1 MAGASGWNQEIKGRL
16 TEKVAVN
23 MNDLA
28 SLTRQ
33 ILRGSKSNEV
43 RLHLCIPFI
52 LLCCK
57 ASALS
62 VKDHHSNII
71 MHNICI

>member
-1 MAGASGWNQEIKGRL
+1 MAASGWNQETKSRL

-33 ILRGSKSNEV
+33 IMRGSKSNEV
-43 RLHLCIPFI
+43 SR
-52 LLCCK
+52 K
-57 ASALS
+57 
-62 VKDHHSNII
+62 KSNIRG
-71 MHNICI
+71 

>member
-1 MAGASGWNQEIKGRL
+1 MAASGWNQETKGRL

-33 ILRGSKSNEV
+33 IIRGSKSNEV
-43 RLHLCIPFI
+43 SCSIDMLCQIRIEF
-52 LLCCK
+52 
-57 ASALS
+57 
-62 VKDHHSNII
+62 
-71 MHNICI
+71 